1 MKCEVIDPKHIGL
14 AWNFHVNPSSCA
26 NPDHY
31 ENYLRLCAINEK
43 NEGLNVTHV
52 FIEDDENG
60 SEHICGYIT
69 LKATAFIREDD
80 GVKLGFPALEISEL
94 AVDASYEGKGL
105 GTTMVKYAF
114 IHAEELH
121 NSSIGVQYITLCADP
136 SAVSFYKRPEL
147 GFAKIGD
154 YEDVPRE
161 GWNKTCTPMFM
172 RMKYN

>member
-60 SEHICGYIT
+60 SEHMRLAKSMLNEAAMSGALLMKIYG
-69 LKATAFIREDD
+69 ANSPAF
-80 GVKLGFPALEISEL
+80 GAAPV
-94 AVDASYEGKGL
+94 
-105 GTTMVKYAF
+105 
-114 IHAEELH
+114 
-121 NSSIGVQYITLCADP
+121 
-136 SAVSFYKRPEL
+136 
-147 GFAKIGD
+147 
-154 YEDVPRE
+154 
-161 GWNKTCTPMFM
+161 
-172 RMKYN
+172 